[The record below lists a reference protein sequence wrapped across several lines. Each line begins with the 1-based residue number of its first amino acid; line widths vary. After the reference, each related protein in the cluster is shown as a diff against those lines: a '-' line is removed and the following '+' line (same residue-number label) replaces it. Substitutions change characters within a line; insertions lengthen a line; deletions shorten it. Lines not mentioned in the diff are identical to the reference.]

1 MKLNKSIVALTSLV
15 AFAATPLFAG
25 TGKTFKET
33 VVVEEEETPWYNAA
47 LSTGWDSLYMFRG
60 VNVLRG
66 DDNYGSGL
74 YWTDASFTWN
84 ITDND
89 FLTVGSWVA
98 FGTQN
103 AANGYKEFDAYTKYT
118 HTIGDLSLGLGYTF
132 YYVFSEPELF
142 ANELNASVAYAF
154 DLGGVTITPSAT
166 YFFNLGPDF
175 EDAEDQTGLVPTA
188 SSFLQFRIDAGIPIY
203 KEIVSL
209 APWVGFGLNFDYNT
223 RENSDTSVTPFNG
236 ANNLEFGLA
245 VPIAINDVITVSG
258 YGAYSYGFYD
268 LGGVTEPSTFWGGA
282 KVTFAF

>member
-1 MKLNKSIVALTSLV
+1 
-15 AFAATPLFAG
+15 
-25 TGKTFKET
+25 
-33 VVVEEEETPWYNAA
+33 
-47 LSTGWDSLYMFRG
+47 

-66 DDNYGSGL
+66 DVNYGSGL

-89 FLTVGSWVA
+89 FLTVGSWIA

-245 VPIAINDVITVSG
+245 VPIAINDIITVSG

>member
-25 TGKTFKET
+25 TGKTFTET
-33 VVVEEEETPWYNAA
+33 VVIEEEESSWYNAA

-66 DDNYGSGL
+66 NDNYGSGL

-103 AANGYKEFDAYTKYT
+103 AAAGYKEFDAYTKYT

-132 YYVFSEPELF
+132 YYVFSEPELYS
-142 ANELNASVAYAF
+142 NELNASVAYAF

-175 EDAEDQTGLVPTA
+175 ADLEDQSGIAAIA
-188 SSFLQFRIDAGIPIY
+188 SSYLQFRVDASVPIY
-203 KEIVSL
+203 KEVVSL

-223 RENSDTSVTPFNG
+223 RKNSDDSVTQFNG

-245 VPIAINDVITVSG
+245 VPIAINDMITVSG

-268 LGGVTEPSTFWGGA
+268 LGGLTEPSTFWGGA